1 MGYEASGQDSS
12 RVPRVG
18 PRKHRVQP
26 TALVLETTAD
36 CIQPS
41 ACVPQ
46 ASAALAMDHAERLD
60 AQGRTAETAKWHRAA
75 ERVLE
80 ATERA
85 RVPAQRARSQ
95 AARYA

>member
-1 MGYEASGQDSS
+1 MAYEASDQDSS

-18 PRKHRVQP
+18 PPKRRVQP
-26 TALVLETTAD
+26 TALILETTAD
-36 CIQPS
+36 GIQPS

-46 ASAALAMDHAERLD
+46 ASAALAADQPERLE
-60 AQGRTAETAKWHRAA
+60 AQGRTAEAAKWHRAA

-80 ATERA
+80 ATEPA
-85 RVPAQRARSQ
+85 RVAAQRARLQ